1 LKLDLVHDLQKTF
14 RTLLDCTARPG
25 TVGST
30 ARELELLDIDFPFN
44 KDLLLLGLTL
54 LDAETSFCV
63 VEDPVTEGAR
73 VMSQLTYA
81 RQVPATEAAF
91 IFLPHTGFDGN
102 APVLAETLTRAQ
114 RGSLIDPQHGAT
126 VIVETAVILD
136 PDATDAAR
144 WSLYGPG
151 IEHTATLA
159 LDNRDLPR
167 LRRVFAA
174 RTEACGEFPLGIDLI
189 LVDNAGRI
197 VCLPRTTQMRES

>member
-30 ARELELLDIDFPFN
+30 ARELELLDIDVPFN
-44 KDLLLLGLTL
+44 KTLLLLGLTL
-54 LDAETSFCV
+54 LDAETNFRV
-63 VEDPVTEGAR
+63 VEHPETGGGR
-73 VMSQLTYA
+73 VISQLTYA
-81 RQVPATEAAF
+81 RQSPAAEAAF
-91 IFLPHTGFDGN
+91 IFLPRTDADAD

-114 RGSLIDPQHGAT
+114 RGTLIDPQLGAT
-126 VIVETAVILD
+126 VIVETTGILD
-136 PDATDAAR
+136 PDAPDAAR
-144 WSLYGPG
+144 WSLSGPG
-151 IEHTATLA
+151 IEHTAALA

-174 RTEACGEFPLGIDLI
+174 RAEACVEFPLGIDLI

-197 VCLPRTTQMRES
+197 VCLPRTTLMGES